1 MVLSGILIS
10 CIEDNKING
19 LKYSNNE
26 LQSLETSTGV
36 TLNFSDLGKSKV
48 LLKAPKLIKLMA
60 DQDQLIME
68 CPEGLELIFY
78 DSLMK
83 VESVLVADYGK
94 LFSNEQQLFVR
105 DNVVFNNQNLDT
117 LFAEELEI
125 DFAKDSVY
133 SEKLVTFSN
142 SEGRITGNKLIANSN
157 FTFFKLSDIS
167 QSHVNYN
174 LELNSTA
181 DFLHFNSI
189 DFNPQLNQ
197 ILLSVRN
204 FNEIWII
211 DHNTSSLQAKS
222 HKGGK
227 CGKGGD
233 LIYRWGNAKAS
244 NLSLIHI

>member
-1 MVLSGILIS
+1 MRIRFVLNLCLVLSGILIA
-10 CIEDNKING
+10 CVEENKINL
-19 LKYSNNE
+19 LKYPNKE
-26 LQSLETSTGV
+26 PQSLETSTGV
-36 TLNFSDLGKSKV
+36 TLNFSDLGKSKL

-60 DQDQLIME
+60 DQEQLIME

-94 LFSNEQQLFVR
+94 LFSKEQQLFVR
-105 DNVVFNNQNLDT
+105 ENVVFNNRNLDT

-142 SEGRITGNKLIANSN
+142 NEGRITGNKLIANSN

-174 LELNSTA
+174 LE
-181 DFLHFNSI
+181 
-189 DFNPQLNQ
+189 
-197 ILLSVRN
+197 
-204 FNEIWII
+204 
-211 DHNTSSLQAKS
+211 
-222 HKGGK
+222 
-227 CGKGGD
+227 
-233 LIYRWGNAKAS
+233 
-244 NLSLIHI
+244 